1 MECSWTELW
10 REAVYDLK
18 GLPSVD
24 ENVRRIVRVARDV
37 GGEGFEDIQEEEVEE
52 LLQSHQEELTE
63 EDLEEIIC
71 LSEESGDEE
80 KVMVPESLKTK
91 MLAEV

>member
-1 MECSWTELW
+1 M
-10 REAVYDLK
+10 
-18 GLPSVD
+18 
-24 ENVRRIVRVARDV
+24 
-37 GGEGFEDIQEEEVEE
+37 EE